1 MSESAI
7 EAAIN
12 LGLARTAQALG
23 IPHGWY
29 RPLDAGP
36 AIQPGNARGTVMA
49 YVTSTENLAPQS
61 AAWGK
66 VDRFGAFDPTNFLA
80 GDYLV
85 ASETYFLAEI
95 MPLANALRLALCNE
109 VFAWSQLQRAA
120 AGPGNRA
127 GSLVAVPQ
135 ATGWPGWLQASER
148 RTVPDLHLPGTVD
161 QPNAQ
166 ILLPASFPGQIMR
179 GDQLTA
185 GVVQPTVWTV
195 QSAVLSTNGWQ
206 ITAIRAG
213 A

>member
-1 MSESAI
+1 MVESAV
-7 EAAIN
+7 AASIN

-23 IPHGWY
+23 IPYGCY
-29 RPLDAGP
+29 RPLGP
-36 AIQPGNARGTVMA
+36 GPVIQPGNSRGTVMA
-49 YVTSTENLAPQS
+49 YVTSTANLTPQS

-66 VDRFGAFDPTNFLA
+66 ADRFGAFDATGFLA

-95 MPLANALRLALCNE
+95 VPLASSLRLALCNE
-109 VFAWSQLQRAA
+109 VFTWSQLQRDA

-135 ATGWPGWLQASER
+135 AAGWPGWLQASER
-148 RTVPDLHLPGTVD
+148 RTVPDMHLPGTVD

-179 GDQLTA
+179 GDQLTTSA
-185 GVVQPTVWTV
+185 AQPVTWTV
-195 QSAVLSTNGWQ
+195 QSAVLSANGWQ

>member
-7 EAAIN
+7 AAAIN
-12 LGLARTAQALG
+12 LGLARTAQVLG

-29 RPLDAGP
+29 RPLGP
-36 AIQPGNARGTVMA
+36 GAVIQPGNLRGTVIA
-49 YVTSTENLAPQS
+49 YVTTTENLAPQS

-66 VDRFGAFDPTNFLA
+66 ADRFGAFDASGFLA

-85 ASETYFLAEI
+85 AGETYFLVEI
-95 MPLANALRLALCNE
+95 VPLASSLRLALCNQ
-109 VFAWSQLQRAA
+109 VFTWSQLQRAA

-127 GSLVAVPQ
+127 GSLMAVPQ

-179 GDQLTA
+179 GDQLTTSEA
-185 GVVQPTVWTV
+185 QPDTWTV
-195 QSAVLSTNGWQ
+195 QSAVLSANGWQ